1 MHRAI
6 IEAETTPK
14 NESEGISMEEQN
26 KLSQEPAP
34 QPDFVPPVPPA
45 PQYAPRPPV
54 PFVSDAHEK
63 HLLFIAAA
71 LGIALCELLLCWL
84 PLL

>member
-1 MHRAI
+1 
-6 IEAETTPK
+6 
-14 NESEGISMEEQN
+14 MEEQN

-34 QPDFVPPVPPA
+34 QPNFVPPVPPA

-63 HLLFIAAA
+63 HPELNRKESGTCRFNRRYQADSV
-71 LGIALCELLLCWL
+71 GIALRRK
-84 PLL
+84 